1 MFSSRSWVRFALVL
15 NLAGAALLYL
25 SFQAT
30 SSTVK
35 ILSQGDGTSAMCI
48 GGTAIF
54 EGTDHGFVVG
64 TGCPD
69 WPNAKPIALV
79 TIEKPIFLYI
89 GFLFLMLGF
98 LIQLIGIASP
108 KSIGEMRLELKEAIQ
123 REKIEKRIHEH
134 SPPK

>member
-1 MFSSRSWVRFALVL
+1 LVL

-30 SSTVK
+30 SSAVK
-35 ILSQGDGTSAMCI
+35 ILSQANGTSAICI
-48 GGTAIF
+48 GETAIF
-54 EGTDHGFVVG
+54 KGRGNSIVFG

-79 TIEKPIFLYI
+79 TVEKPTFLYL
-89 GFLFLMLGF
+89 GFTSLMLGF

-108 KSIGEMRLELKEAIQ
+108 KSIREMRLELKEAIQ
-123 REKIEKRIHEH
+123 REKIEKGIHGH
-134 SPPK
+134 SAPK